1 MSGGGG
7 LGQKVKIF
15 SAAVRSSVHLIIGK
29 KIYYFLVRVQQN
41 DYMILNCLQKQNTLL
56 ILLNKEI
63 HFVLNL
69 HHDKSNNNLFVNGVK
84 IYKFKAKD
92 SELTAYPIFFLNI
105 SKDFLGDNVK
115 EARLIDYVYGFS
127 VDFYSIDVKN
137 NLDIHSYFYSYLM
150 KRNGIK

>member
-1 MSGGGG
+1 M
-7 LGQKVKIF
+7 
-15 SAAVRSSVHLIIGK
+15 
-29 KIYYFLVRVQQN
+29 
-41 DYMILNCLQKQNTLL
+41 QKQNTLL

-69 HHDKSNNNLFVNGVK
+69 HHHKSNNNLFVNGVK

-92 SELTAYPIFFLNI
+92 SELTAYPFFFLNI